1 MNNTKN
7 TTAKIND
14 IIAKVDYMTERLD
27 AKIKQSNQA
36 KMGKDLRHI
45 MRGNQP
51 QPSTSKMDIIDA
63 LSDIQKAYT
72 KIGRNIPNFTDSMN
86 LIGKSYSS

>member
-14 IIAKVDYMTERLD
+14 IIAKVDYMTGRLD

-36 KMGKDLRHI
+36 KMTNDLRRI

-63 LSDIQKAYT
+63 LRSIQAV
-72 KIGRNIPNFTDSMN
+72 NA
-86 LIGKSYSS
+86 

>member
-7 TTAKIND
+7 TIAKIND
-14 IIAKVDYMTERLD
+14 IIAKVDYMNDKLD
-27 AKIKQSNQA
+27 AKIKKSNQA
-36 KMGKDLRHI
+36 KMSKDLRHI

-51 QPSTSKMDIIDA
+51 KPSTSKMDIIDA

>member
-14 IIAKVDYMTERLD
+14 IIAKVDYMTDKLG

-36 KMGKDLRHI
+36 KMSKDLRHI

-51 QPSTSKMDIIDA
+51 QPSTSKVDIIDA
-63 LSDIQKAYT
+63 LRAIQAV
-72 KIGRNIPNFTDSMN
+72 NA
-86 LIGKSYSS
+86 

>member
-1 MNNTKN
+1 MNNIKT

-14 IIAKVDYMTERLD
+14 IITKVDYMTDKLG

-36 KMGKDLRHI
+36 KMTNDLRRI

-51 QPSTSKMDIIDA
+51 KPSSSKVDIIDA
-63 LSDIQKAYT
+63 LRAIQAV
-72 KIGRNIPNFTDSMN
+72 NA
-86 LIGKSYSS
+86 

>member
-1 MNNTKN
+1 MNNTQN
-7 TTAKIND
+7 ATATIND
-14 IIAKVDYMTERLD
+14 IIAKVRSMNDKLD
-27 AKIKQSNQA
+27 AKINQSKHA
-36 KMGKDLRHI
+36 KMTKDLRHI

-51 QPSTSKMDIIDA
+51 QPSTSKVDIIDA

-86 LIGKSYSS
+86 LIGKPYSS

>member
-1 MNNTKN
+1 MNNIKN
-7 TTAKIND
+7 TIAKIND
-14 IIAKVDYMTERLD
+14 IIAKVDYMTDKLD

-36 KMGKDLRHI
+36 KDLRHI

-51 QPSTSKMDIIDA
+51 KPSTSKMDIIDA

-86 LIGKSYSS
+86 LIGKPYSS

>member
-14 IIAKVDYMTERLD
+14 IISKVDYMNDKLD

-36 KMGKDLRHI
+36 KMTDDLRRI
-45 MRGNQP
+45 MRGNQQ
-51 QPSTSKMDIIDA
+51 QPSTSKVDIIDA
-63 LSDIQKAYT
+63 LRAIQAVHA
-72 KIGRNIPNFTDSMN
+72 
-86 LIGKSYSS
+86 

>member
-1 MNNTKN
+1 MNNTQN
-7 TTAKIND
+7 ATTKIND
-14 IIAKVDYMTERLD
+14 IIAKVDYMNDKLD
-27 AKIKQSNQA
+27 AKIKKSKHA
-36 KMGKDLRHI
+36 KMTNDLRRI

-51 QPSTSKMDIIDA
+51 KPSAGKVDIIDA

>member
-1 MNNTKN
+1 MNNTKT

-14 IIAKVDYMTERLD
+14 IITKVDYMTDKLG

-36 KMGKDLRHI
+36 KMTNDLRRI

-51 QPSTSKMDIIDA
+51 KPSSSKVDIIDA
-63 LSDIQKAYT
+63 LRAIQAV
-72 KIGRNIPNFTDSMN
+72 NA
-86 LIGKSYSS
+86 

>member
-14 IIAKVDYMTERLD
+14 IIAKVDYMTDKLG

-36 KMGKDLRHI
+36 KMTNDLRRI

-63 LSDIQKAYT
+63 LRSIQAV
-72 KIGRNIPNFTDSMN
+72 NA
-86 LIGKSYSS
+86 